1 MPRSAFCRTP
11 LAAAVLA
18 ALSVPVQASLL
29 DDATPVLTLRTLPE
43 GYRFSSFDVVALPDA
58 QVAVVWTEHHSGLT
72 DPDLLVLQRFDQNG
86 APVGEALTLFEE
98 QASTASLSQARIA
111 ADEQGNMVVAWS
123 RQQGGSLSTDCNGV
137 VQFVRIS
144 TDGDVSTTSSPDA
157 GASGGQ
163 CHPAVAMDADGDFAV
178 LWLDDNSVP
187 THYLRTFQANG
198 SALAGPTLVATP
210 NGNTPAALAM
220 QRDGTLMTAWRTNS
234 ILQGRRISLNGTS
247 LDAAARLDGSA
258 LTASLIQQD
267 PALAADQDGG
277 FAALWSEFNPNAD
290 TEDMEVTLRGQRWHA
305 DGTAGDAFLLANM
318 ANNGSDYFSAPSL
331 GADSEGNLAAAWV
344 LMSPH
349 APDAPQAT
357 ALDADSEVIG
367 EPRIAWTDGI
377 TSNSDLSTPR
387 LAMSDEVIALTWSHR
402 TEYGE
407 PEQLQMRLAP
417 PLADPATIPPPA
429 RGGGGGGGASWLL
442 LWPLAALGL
451 MRRRIHRG

>member
-1 MPRSAFCRTP
+1 MPRSAFRRTP

-43 GYRFSSFDVVALPDA
+43 GYRFSSFDVAALPDA

-72 DPDLLVLQRFDQNG
+72 DPDLLVLQRFDNDG

-98 QASTASLSQARIA
+98 QANTSSLSQARIA
-111 ADEQGNMVVAWS
+111 ADEQGNMVVAWNH
-123 RQQGGSLSTDCNGV
+123 QEGGSLSTGCSGI

-144 TDGDVSTTSSPDA
+144 ADGNISTTSSPDA
-157 GASGGQ
+157 GASGGL

-198 SALAGPTLVATP
+198 NTLAGPILVATP

-247 LDAAARLDGSA
+247 LGAAARLDGSE
-258 LTASLIQQD
+258 LTASLIQQN
-267 PALAADQDGG
+267 PALAADRDGG

-290 TEDMEVTLRGQRWHA
+290 TEDMEVTVRGQRWQA

-318 ANNGSDYFSAPSL
+318 ANNGSDYFSAPGL
-331 GADSEGNLAAAWV
+331 GADSEGNLATAWV
-344 LMSPH
+344 LMTPHSP
-349 APDAPQAT
+349 DTPQAT

-367 EPRIAWTDGI
+367 EPQTAWTDGI
-377 TSNSDLSTPR
+377 TGDSDLSTPR
-387 LAMSDEVIALTWSHR
+387 LAMSDEVIALAWTHR

-407 PEQLQMRLAP
+407 PEQLHLRLAP

-429 RGGGGGGGASWLL
+429 TGGGGGGGGASWLF
-442 LWPLAALGL
+442 WPLAALGL
-451 MRRRIHRG
+451 LRRRTHR